1 MQTFDLINRQS
12 YIDRGY
18 TGKGAVVAVIDS
30 GFNVLHPEL
39 SGKVIG
45 QLRMRDGSTDVTST
59 SNMHGTAVASV
70 IAGNTV
76 GVAPDAR
83 LLILNAAMDNGTNG
97 AGLVAEAID
106 YAREWRSPDGE
117 RVSIINMSFGSIG
130 GLSVMRNAIK
140 RAVADGILCV
150 VAAGNSGDGDPETDE
165 IAYPAFWP
173 EVVSVGALNDD
184 LTLQRTSNTNNE
196 IDITAPGL
204 NVKAAYHTGGYFNFF
219 GTSCAAPVVSG
230 AAALI
235 YEYFVRVYG
244 RSPSI
249 DEFRAEILRNTT
261 IAGLTTTDPRAV
273 GCGRLYLQPQPPNPE
288 KIDINHVFN
297 DFGRIG
303 ILDSPDYW
311 KGIYEYVSSLDP
323 SHPEYYRFYYFGLA
337 FKKIY
342 AYIIARG

>member
-1 MQTFDLINRQS
+1 MRTFELINRQS

-30 GFNVLHPEL
+30 GFNVSHPEL

-45 QLRMRDGSTDVTST
+45 QMRMRDGSTDVTSA

-106 YAREWRSPDGE
+106 YARTWRGSNGE
-117 RVSIINMSFGSIG
+117 RVSIINMSFGSPS
-130 GLSVMRNAIK
+130 GLSVMRNAIQK
-140 RAVADGILCV
+140 AVSEGILCV
-150 VAAGNSGDGDPETDE
+150 AAAGNSGDGDPATEE
-165 IAYPAFWP
+165 KAYPAYWS

-184 LTLQRTSNTNNE
+184 LTLQRTSNTNEE
-196 IDITAPGL
+196 IDIVAPGL
-204 NVKAAYHTGGYFNFF
+204 KVKAAYHTGGYFDFF
-219 GTSCAAPVVSG
+219 GTSAAAPVVSG

-235 YEYFVRVYG
+235 HDYMKKVYG
-244 RSPSI
+244 NVPTFE
-249 DEFRAEILRNTT
+249 DFRAELFRNATMD
-261 IAGLTTTDPRAV
+261 GLITTDSRAV
-273 GCGRLYLQPQPPNPE
+273 GQGRIYLQPQPPNPE
-288 KIDINHVFN
+288 KVDINHVF
-297 DFGRIG
+297 DEFARLG
-303 ILDSPDYW
+303 ILNSPEYW
-311 KGIYEYVSSLDP
+311 KGIYEYVNSLNP

-342 AYIIARG
+342 SFVISNI

>member
-1 MQTFDLINRQS
+1 MRTFELINRQS

-30 GFNVLHPEL
+30 GFNVSHPEL

-45 QLRMRDGSTDVTST
+45 QMRVRDGSTDVTSA

-106 YAREWRSPDGE
+106 YARTWRGSNGE
-117 RVSIINMSFGSIG
+117 RVSIINMSFGSPS
-130 GLSVMRNAIK
+130 GLSVMRNAIQK
-140 RAVADGILCV
+140 AVSEGILCV
-150 VAAGNSGDGDPETDE
+150 AAAGNGGDGDPATEE
-165 IAYPAFWP
+165 KAYPAYWS

-184 LTLQRTSNTNNE
+184 LTLQRTSNTNEE
-196 IDITAPGL
+196 IDIAAPGL
-204 NVKAAYHTGGYFNFF
+204 KVKAAYHTGGYFDFF
-219 GTSCAAPVVSG
+219 GTSAAAPVVSG

-235 YEYFVRVYG
+235 YNYMVKVYG
-244 RSPSI
+244 RSPDANELRS
-249 DEFRAEILRNTT
+249 ELLRNTT
-261 IAGLTTTDPRAV
+261 LSGLKVSDPRAV
-273 GCGRLYLQPQPPNPE
+273 GSGRLYLQPQPPIPD
-288 KIDINHVFN
+288 KIDINHVFEE
-297 DFGRIG
+297 FGRLN

-311 KGIYEYVSSLDP
+311 KGIYEYVSSLDTI
-323 SHPEYYRFYYFGLA
+323 HPEYYRFYYFGLA

-342 AYIIARG
+342 SYIITKI